1 MFEVERDVVR
11 IGIAATTNKAQEMD
25 FFIPLE
31 SLSTSAS
38 CGIIS
43 DSRLDLLLV
52 SGATPQQIDMITTAC
67 GAVGCIVA
75 FVGNPSN
82 DDAVVWNVIENVKG
96 KLDSYEMP
104 NNIGIADIRLLADE
118 ADYLLAFDDEASLF
132 QFLETTPAEQHSGG
146 IYLASGRVT
155 FEAFTGMNERIDD
168 LISPCAYLVS
178 SFYSAAT
185 SECSVIIGVRIAK

>member
-1 MFEVERDVVR
+1 
-11 IGIAATTNKAQEMD
+11 
-25 FFIPLE
+25 
-31 SLSTSAS
+31 
-38 CGIIS
+38 
-43 DSRLDLLLV
+43 
-52 SGATPQQIDMITTAC
+52 MITTAC

-82 DDAVVWNVIENVKG
+82 DDAVALNVIENVKG
-96 KLDSYEMP
+96 KLDAHEMP

-155 FEAFTGMNERIDD
+155 LEAFADMNERIDA
-168 LISPCAYLVS
+168 LISPHAYLVS

-185 SECSVIIGVRIAK
+185 SECSVVLGVRIAV